1 VLDPVPVL
9 VDEVELEDVGRR
21 VVGVGRHPLL
31 GVDLGTFQFGVKS
44 ATKDIKAIIICNLMF
59 LNLDVK
65 KVNLSTF
72 QFGVKPATKDIK
84 ARRICNPM
92 FFKLFTLQRKSSNVQ
107 RKNCLII
114 HLQFDLKPRK

>member
-31 GVDLGTFQFGVKS
+31 GVDLGTFQFGVKP
-44 ATKDIKAIIICNLMF
+44 ATKDIKVLKICNLMF
-59 LNLDVK
+59 LNLNVK
-65 KVNLSTF
+65 KVNLGRF

-84 ARRICNPM
+84 PIIICNPM
-92 FFKLFTLQRKSSNVQ
+92 FFKLFTLQRKPSNVQ
-107 RKNCLII
+107 RKNC
-114 HLQFDLKPRK
+114 